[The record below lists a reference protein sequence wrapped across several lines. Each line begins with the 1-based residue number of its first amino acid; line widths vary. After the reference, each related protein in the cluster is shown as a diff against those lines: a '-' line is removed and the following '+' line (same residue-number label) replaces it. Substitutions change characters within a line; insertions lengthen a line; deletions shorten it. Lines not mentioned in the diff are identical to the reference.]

1 MTTTIAIACH
11 AGGVGKTTTT
21 LALAGMLSQTPV
33 DVLTIDMDPQASLT
47 RTTESDLRPRGNDV
61 ITTDALLTGRM
72 HLLDS
77 LAHEVTEVTTAR
89 DDGAWGVIPASMRLQ
104 ETAAWM
110 QLQTITHDHL
120 SDALDDVDEWDA
132 ILIDCPPAADLLTI
146 NALCAADYVIV
157 PVIPEPKGLDGLS
170 RMIELVYWL
179 NSKRVSHARILG
191 MVITQMDSRTKGH
204 QAGVLDLQRT
214 GVPVLAE
221 IPMAKGQDAD
231 AKLRHAY
238 QPLVTAVLDRIQ
250 EARHA

>member
-1 MTTTIAIACH
+1 MTTIAIACH

-21 LALAGMLSQTPV
+21 LHLAGLLTQTPIN
-33 DVLTIDMDPQASLT
+33 VLTIDMDPQHSLSHAT
-47 RTTESDLRPRGNDV
+47 APMREPWLGVSTSE
-61 ITTDALLTGRM
+61 ILTGRVPANF
-72 HLLDS
+72 DVC
-77 LAHEVTEVTTAR
+77 AVQTAR
-89 DDGAWGVIPASMRLQ
+89 DDGDWLLVPASLQLQ

-120 SDALDDVDEWDA
+120 STALPGLGDLDA

-157 PVIPEPKGLDGLS
+157 PVIPEPKGLDGLN
-170 RMIELVYWL
+170 RMVELVDWL
-179 NSKRVSHARILG
+179 NRKRVSHAQILG
-191 MVITQMDSRTKGH
+191 MVVTQMDSRTKGH

-238 QPLVTAVLDRIQ
+238 APLVTAVLEKIQ

>member
-21 LALAGMLSQTPV
+21 LHLAGLLSQEQI

-47 RTTESDLRPRGNDV
+47 SAAQPWWLDQEEAG
-61 ITTDALLTGRM
+61 ITTSELLTGRM
-72 HLLDS
+72 S
-77 LAHEVTEVTTAR
+77 LWTSPIEVVSTAR
-89 DDGAWGVIPASMRLQ
+89 DDAEWMIVPASVQLQ
-104 ETAAWM
+104 ETAAWL

-120 SDALDDVDEWDA
+120 DTALFGEGHWEFDA

-157 PVIPEPKGLDGLS
+157 PAIPEFKGIDGLM
-170 RMIELVYWL
+170 RMKDLVNWL
-179 NSKRVSHARILG
+179 NRKRVSHAQILG
-191 MVITQMDSRTKGH
+191 MVVTQMDSRTKGH
-204 QAGVLDLQRT
+204 QQGVLALQRT

-231 AKLRHAY
+231 SKLRHAY
-238 QPLVTAVLDRIQ
+238 QPLVTAVLGKIQ
-250 EARHA
+250 EAQHA

>member
-1 MTTTIAIACH
+1 MTTIAIACH

-21 LALAGMLSQTPV
+21 LHLAGLLTQTPL
-33 DVLTIDMDPQASLT
+33 DVLTIDMDPQHSLSSA
-47 RTTESDLRPRGNDV
+47 TEPDRITCGVTISD
-61 ITTDALLTGRM
+61 ILTGRV
-72 HLLDS
+72 HPNY
-77 LAHEVTEVTTAR
+77 EVGVLRTAR
-89 DDGAWGVIPASMRLQ
+89 DDGEWLFVPASLQLQ

-120 SDALDDVDEWDA
+120 STALPGLGDLDA

-157 PVIPEPKGLDGLS
+157 PVIPEPKGLDGLN
-170 RMIELVYWL
+170 RMIELVDWL
-179 NSKRVSHARILG
+179 NRKRVSRAQILG
-191 MVITQMDSRTKGH
+191 MVVTQMDARTKGH
-204 QAGVLDLQRT
+204 QAGLLDLQRT

-250 EARHA
+250 ETSHA

>member
-21 LALAGMLSQTPV
+21 LHLAGLLSQEQI
-33 DVLTIDMDPQASLT
+33 DVLTIDMDPQHSLSRAT
-47 RTTESDLRPRGNDV
+47 LSQCLTSGVTTSD
-61 ITTDALLTGRM
+61 ILTARVEANYQVGIVR
-72 HLLDS
+72 
-77 LAHEVTEVTTAR
+77 TAR
-89 DDGAWGVIPASMRLQ
+89 DERSDGQWLFVPASLQLQ

-120 SDALDDVDEWDA
+120 SAALPGLGDIDA

-146 NALCAADYVIV
+146 NAICAADYVIV
-157 PVIPEPKGLDGLS
+157 PVIPEPKGLDGLN
-170 RMIELVYWL
+170 RMVELVKWL
-179 NSKRVSHARILG
+179 NSKRVSHAQILG

-231 AKLRHAY
+231 SKLRHAY
-238 QPLVTAVLDRIQ
+238 QPLVTAVLGKIQ
-250 EARHA
+250 EAQHA

>member
-21 LALAGMLSQTPV
+21 LHLAGLLTQAPL
-33 DVLTIDMDPQASLT
+33 DVLTIDMDPQHSLT
-47 RTTESDLRPRGNDV
+47 RMTEAEWHIGPDLV
-61 ITTDALLTGRM
+61 TLTTDALLSGRVAYTDATM
-72 HLLDS
+72 
-77 LAHEVTEVTTAR
+77 EIITTAR
-89 DDGAWGVIPASMRLQ
+89 DDAIWSLVPSSLRLQ
-104 ETAAWM
+104 ETAAWL

-120 SDALDDVDEWDA
+120 RTALAGMEIDA

-157 PVIPEPKGLDGLS
+157 PVIPEPKGLDGLN
-170 RMIELVYWL
+170 RMVELVDWL
-179 NSKRVSHARILG
+179 NRKRVSHAQILG
-191 MVITQMDSRTKGH
+191 MVVTQMDSRTKGH

-238 QPLVTAVLDRIQ
+238 QPLVTAVLEKIQ